1 MSPRTQ
7 WKVGELARVTGTS
20 VRTLHYYDE
29 IGLLVPSG
37 RTRAGHRV
45 YGAADVTRLQQIVSL
60 RALGFSLE
68 QIKDTLDGA
77 GASPLE
83 VIRMHLQRLAG
94 EIEEKQALY
103 ARLNHLAER
112 LQNHE
117 QVSADEFLQTIGVIN
132 MFEKYYTKEQ
142 LEQLAERREQ
152 FGEQAIKEVE
162 AEWPR
167 LIAAVRAERDRGTD
181 PADPQ
186 VQALAQRWKELIE
199 MFTGGDPGI
208 SKALETAWQNE
219 PQARQQMGL
228 DPDLHEYVCK
238 AWDAAD
244 SD

>member
-1 MSPRTQ
+1 MNATTQ
-7 WKVGELARVTGTS
+7 WKVGELARATGTS

-29 IGLLVPSG
+29 IGLLAPSG

-45 YGAADVTRLQQIVSL
+45 YDAGDVVRLQQIVSL

-68 QIKDTLDGA
+68 EIKETLSGA

-83 VIRMHLQRLAG
+83 VVRMHLQRLAS
-94 EIEEKQALY
+94 EIEQKQALY
-103 ARLNHLAER
+103 TRLNQLAER
-112 LQNHE
+112 LENQD
-117 QVSADEFLQTIGVIN
+117 QVSAGEFLQTIGAIN

-142 LEQLAERREQ
+142 LDQLAERREA
-152 FGEQAIKEVE
+152 FGDEAIKEVE

-181 PADPQ
+181 PADPA
-186 VQALAQRWKELIE
+186 VQALARRWKELIA

-208 SKALETAWQNE
+208 HKALETAWQNE
-219 PQARQQMGL
+219 PQARHQMGL
-228 DPDLHEYVCK
+228 DPELHDYVSR
-238 AWDAAD
+238 AWAAD

>member
-1 MSPRTQ
+1 MNATAQ
-7 WKVGELARVTGTS
+7 WKVGELARDTGIS

-60 RALGFSLE
+60 RALGLSLD
-68 QIKDTLDGA
+68 QIKDTLE

-83 VIRMHLQRLAG
+83 VIRMHMQRLAG

-103 ARLNHLAER
+103 ARLHYLAER
-112 LQNHE
+112 LENHE

-142 LEQLAERREQ
+142 LAELAERREQ
-152 FGEQAIKEVE
+152 LGDEAIKDVE

-167 LIAAVRAERDRGTD
+167 LIASVRAELDRGTD
-181 PADPQ
+181 PADPT
-186 VQALAQRWKELIE
+186 VQALARRWKELIE

-208 SKALETAWQNE
+208 SRALETAWQNE

-228 DPDLHEYVCK
+228 DPALHEYVRK
-238 AWDAAD
+238 AWAAAD

>member
-1 MSPRTQ
+1 MNPRTQ
-7 WKVGELARVTGTS
+7 WKVGELARLTGTS

-29 IGLLVPSG
+29 IGLLVPTG

-45 YGAADVTRLQQIVSL
+45 YGAADVIRLQQIVSL

-68 QIKDTLDGA
+68 QIKDTLE

-83 VIRMHLQRLAG
+83 VIRMHLSRLAG

-103 ARLNHLAER
+103 MRLRHLAER

-142 LEQLAERREQ
+142 LAELAERREQ
-152 FGEQAIKEVE
+152 FGEEAIKEVE

-167 LIAAVRAERDRGTD
+167 LIAAVRAELERGTD
-181 PADPQ
+181 PADPS
-186 VQALAQRWKELIE
+186 VQALARRWKELIE

-208 SKALETAWQNE
+208 AKALETAYQNE

-228 DPDLHEYVCK
+228 DQDLHDYVSR
-238 AWDAAD
+238 AWAAAD